1 MKQVSTQALEARR
14 KVLLKEL
21 AETGP
26 FVQGSLCKV
35 RVKCGNP
42 RCKCARGD
50 RHEAYVL
57 SKKVRGK
64 TVTTHIP
71 RDLLDEVTSW
81 AEQQKRIKKLM
92 REISDASEQII
103 RIHVKEKRG
112 RRAGEDS
119 SGRRAN
125 SPGGIKAGIE

>member
-1 MKQVSTQALEARR
+1 MEQVSTEKLEARR
-14 KVLLKEL
+14 NVLLKEL
-21 AETGP
+21 AQTSP

-35 RVKCGNP
+35 RIKCGKP

-71 RDLLDEVTSW
+71 RDLLDEVKSW
-81 AEQQKRIKKLM
+81 AEEQARIKKLM
-92 REISDASEQII
+92 GEISDLSERII
-103 RIHVKEKRG
+103 RVHVKERRRQKTKGNDRDRKGDSGSKG
-112 RRAGEDS
+112 RAE
-119 SGRRAN
+119 
-125 SPGGIKAGIE
+125 